1 MTSRNLAGTRF
12 ESSTTARTPVIS
24 SSGGK
29 ITAAT
34 TPARAVLCASASLSL
49 HYVPGTGTSTGAQS
63 CSDSFR
69 CHEAK
74 RPAAPYFLKVNPSC
88 DPNLQGCLVQ
98 LRVPLEAPGNQGWIA
113 DRASATWPAAGCRA
127 VDRPPG

>member
-1 MTSRNLAGTRF
+1 MRLRQPRCLKASPFLALALLAF
-12 ESSTTARTPVIS
+12 SS
-24 SSGGK
+24 
-29 ITAAT
+29 
-34 TPARAVLCASASLSL
+34 TPARAVLCASSSLSL

-74 RPAAPYFLKVNPSC
+74 QPAAPYFLKVNPSC

-98 LRVPLEAPGNQGWIA
+98 LRVPLAVTVGSEVT
-113 DRASATWPAAGCRA
+113 SAGGAGL
-127 VDRPPG
+127 